1 MNTPPKRKGKS
12 FWSRV
17 EQAGETMEMYI
28 RLFLGFLFAF
38 LFSGIAWGIGNY
50 VWVGLAVICVL
61 VAFPIGFLVG
71 FFWLEV
77 KFILRLIFRL
87 IVGL

>member
-1 MNTPPKRKGKS
+1 MSTPPKRKAKA

-17 EQAGETMEMYI
+17 EDAGETMEFGM

-38 LFSGIAWGIGNY
+38 LLSGIAWWIGSH
-50 VWVGLAVICVL
+50 VWVGVAIVITL
-61 VAFPIGFLVG
+61 LAFPIGFLVG

-77 KFILRLIFRL
+77 KFMLRLFFGSL
-87 IVGL
+87 ID